1 VGVSYTVDPKPRV
14 PEALAELLVDPEA
27 ARARRQ
33 RADIVDDAPRAPPS
47 FVVSPAWCGRRR
59 R

>member
-1 VGVSYTVDPKPRV
+1 MGVSYTVEDKPRA

-33 RADIVDDAPRAPPS
+33 RDALGDDAPRAQ
-47 FVVSPAWCGRRR
+47 
-59 R
+59 